1 MATVEEVDIKIKAIA
16 ARITEAKASG
26 AAKTDP
32 ANLKKLVVS
41 NNSRHAAG
49 RKTTRGCCYPVTRM

>member
-1 MATVEEVDIKIKAIA
+1 MATLEEVDLKIKAIA
-16 ARITEAKASG
+16 ASITETKASG

-41 NNSRHAAG
+41 NHSILS
-49 RKTTRGCCYPVTRM
+49 TTAQH